1 MFKLYFKGIIIGIA
15 NIMPG
20 VSGGTMAV
28 VLGIYDQL
36 LNALSNFFSVSKEE
50 KIKILKF
57 LLPILLGAF
66 SGIILFSKIL
76 LYFYTTYPRITGLF
90 FIILIIPSIYLV
102 IKDEKLTFTKG
113 FSFLLGFSITL
124 LFVYFNLK
132 TNRDIQPQL
141 EILFTPVYG
150 IKLLLSGFVAAGA
163 MIIPGISGSL
173 LLLMLGE
180 YHRILFYINS
190 SLDTVVS
197 FFHSSNNISF
207 IELIFSSSFLNLYVF
222 TVGIILGILLFSKMI
237 SYMLSKHHGLTVYF
251 IDGII
256 LMSLIQLIINIC

>member
-1 MFKLYFKGIIIGIA
+1 MFKLYFKGIIIGVA

-36 LNALSNFFSVSKEE
+36 LHALSNFFSEKKEQ
-50 KIKILKF
+50 KIKHLKF
-57 LLPILLGAF
+57 LFPILLGAF
-66 SGIILFSKIL
+66 TGIILFSKIL
-76 LYFYTTYPRITGLF
+76 LYCYTHYPTITGLF
-90 FIILIIPSIYLV
+90 FIALIIPSIYLI
-102 IKDEKLTFTKG
+102 IKDEKLTFSKG
-113 FSFLLGFSITL
+113 ISFILGFGLTL

-132 TNRDIQPQL
+132 TNKDIQPQL
-141 EILFTPVYG
+141 EITFSLFYG
-150 IKLLLSGFVAAGA
+150 VKLLLSGFVAAGA

-180 YHRILFYINS
+180 YHRILFYINN
-190 SLDTVVS
+190 SLESVVL
-197 FFHSSNNISF
+197 FFNKSDLSF
-207 IELIFSSSFLNLYVF
+207 IQVIFSSSFLNLYAF
-222 TVGIILGILLFSKMI
+222 IIGIILGILLFSKFI
-237 SYMLSKHHGLTVYF
+237 SYMLSKYRGLTVYF